1 MNDQPSMQRNV
12 AYIRDVS
19 GDGPGQVNLI
29 GKPRPPQ
36 LQRLL
41 KAAAQDDR
49 DFDVVLVHSPV
60 VFGRPEQVQD
70 IVHEFAA
77 MGVRIEYAHSSAT

>member
-1 MNDQPSMQRNV
+1 MTDQPSMQRNV
-12 AYIRDVS
+12 CYIRDVS

-29 GKPRPPQ
+29 GKLRPPE

-41 KAAAQDDR
+41 KDAAQDDR
-49 DFDVVLVHSPV
+49 DFDVVLVHSPAV
-60 VFGRPEQVQD
+60 LGRPEQVQD

-77 MGVRIEYAHSSAT
+77 MGVRVEYTHS